1 MASAAATEALAT
13 LRDWQPELLISD
25 ITMPGEDGYW
35 LIRQLR
41 SLAPE
46 QGGNTPAIALTA
58 YVRIEDRAR
67 VLTNG
72 FQMYVPK
79 PVEPAELQAVVASLV
94 RAQGES

>member
-1 MASAAATEALAT
+1 
-13 LRDWQPELLISD
+13 
-25 ITMPGEDGYW
+25 MPGEDGYW